1 MRRVFVIRKDLHL
14 KPGKLAAMVG
24 HCCEAY
30 WTNLLKAGLVE
41 DNEFMTLPA
50 EKVYGNGKVGPALYK
65 HPLLYKL
72 SKEAFDRG
80 EKTFTTLAEDSR
92 KTVSI
97 QLEIPKDIWTEYVNG
112 IFTKTVCE
120 CRNKNQLQKAK
131 AIADELGLVEFLD
144 YGYIN
149 DSCLTELKPENPDGT
164 CTIGMWF
171 KPLPDEIAHKIS
183 KKFQLYRDEF
193 KSSGATTKLEE
204 TVESKKKEEN

>member
-41 DNEFMTLPA
+41 DNEFMILPA
-50 EKVYGNGKVGPALYK
+50 EEVYGNGKVGPALYK

-149 DSCLTELKPENPDGT
+149 DSCLTELKPENLDGT

-193 KSSGATTKLEE
+193 KSSDATTKLEE
-204 TVESKKKEEN
+204 SVESKKKEEN

>member
-1 MRRVFVIRKDLHL
+1 M

-50 EKVYGNGKVGPALYK
+50 EEVYGNGKVGPALYK

-72 SKEAFDRG
+72 SKEAFDRE

-193 KSSGATTKLEE
+193 KSSGTTTKLEE
-204 TVESKKKEEN
+204 SVESKKKEEN